1 MHAGGSSM
9 RAIRRRLGLG
19 RTDRTWQVHNAK
31 AHFSELLERAAREG
45 PQIIARRGTERA
57 VVLSIDEYRRLVAAR
72 PNLRDY
78 LLGPKVDDFEIKR
91 SKDRGREIGL

>member
-1 MHAGGSSM
+1 MTMTGVETVA
-9 RAIRRRLGLG
+9 
-19 RTDRTWQVHNAK
+19 TWQVHNAK
-31 AHFSELLERAAREG
+31 ARFSELLERAAREG

-78 LLGPKVDDFEIKR
+78 LLGAPKVDDFDVER
-91 SKDRGREIGL
+91 STDRGREIDL